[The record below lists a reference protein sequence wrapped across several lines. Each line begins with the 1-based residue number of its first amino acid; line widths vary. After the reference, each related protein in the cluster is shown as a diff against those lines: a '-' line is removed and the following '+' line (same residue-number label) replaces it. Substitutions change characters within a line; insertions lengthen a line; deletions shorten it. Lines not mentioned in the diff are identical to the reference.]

1 MIMPWGCCCLVES
14 CVARVIAKRRVV
26 YNCVCVEVKKA
37 ASKQLRCLTK
47 IGKVVVKFVT
57 RCGDERWRRYTA
69 LPFCWSWGL
78 GGRES
83 KVLLAGMLLPSW
95 GPRGAN

>member
-47 IGKVVVKFVT
+47 RLRKVVVKFVT
-57 RCGDERWRRYTA
+57 RCGTRDGAARR
-69 LPFCWSWGL
+69 P
-78 GGRES
+78 
-83 KVLLAGMLLPSW
+83 
-95 GPRGAN
+95 